1 MNEIDIFRGVGVE
14 VELTGEDSFLL
25 TKETLTRIGIL
36 SKRDNVL
43 WQSCNILHRRSR
55 YVILCFK
62 ELFVLDGKCAPLGTI
77 SPNQFQSVLTE
88 NDIQR
93 RNTIAMLL
101 DDWGLI
107 KILPDEKIR
116 IENNLAPLAQIK
128 VLSYKDKDNFELKSK
143 YTVGKKYH

>member
-36 SKRDNVL
+36 SKRENVL
-43 WQSCNILHRRSR
+43 WQSCNILHRRGR

-62 ELFVLDGKCAPLGTI
+62 ELFVLDGKCAPLGTNC
-77 SPNQFQSVLTE
+77 PNQFQSVLTE

-101 DDWGLI
+101 DDWELI
-107 KILPDEKIR
+107 RILPSEKKR
-116 IENNLAPLAQIK
+116 IENNLAPLSQIK
-128 VLSYKDKDNFELKSK
+128 VLSYKDRENYQLKSK
-143 YTVGKKYH
+143 YTVGRKWN